1 MDSLFISAL
10 DLFLTMTGK
19 VLVPVL
25 SLGFWRADAL
35 LKQEGHIHGAA
46 GSLSFRRNGKRVI
59 THTGQ
64 LFLGLAF
71 YVAVAFLLVAYAGQ
85 L

>member
-25 SLGFWRADAL
+25 SIGFWRADAL
-35 LKQEGHIHGAA
+35 LKEEGRIYAAA
-46 GSLSFRRNGKRVI
+46 GSLSFRHNGKRVI

-71 YVAVAFLLVAYAGQ
+71 YVAVAFVLVAC
-85 L
+85 